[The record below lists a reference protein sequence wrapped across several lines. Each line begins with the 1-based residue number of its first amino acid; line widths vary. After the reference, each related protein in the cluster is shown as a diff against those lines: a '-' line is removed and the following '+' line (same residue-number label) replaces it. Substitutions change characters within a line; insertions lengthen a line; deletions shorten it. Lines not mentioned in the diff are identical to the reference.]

1 MRWLF
6 LFFLGVF
13 YSQALALNVYIK
25 TSSFQ
30 IGTATVYKTT
40 IRQDTLTSLKPSPY
54 FAQQPGNVILNVFN
68 LDTIGHEL
76 KWTDQ
81 QSGVL
86 VAPNG
91 SVTLVRNI
99 SGLAI
104 YTLSCADFSAKT
116 LGASFSIVSGVP
128 GENRFYWELWDI
140 ESPLSAAIANQTI
153 ATPLNPYR
161 PNVFTINGYDYP
173 LNQND
178 SLGMVEANVADT
190 IYICVVNAGNMPHA
204 MHFHGF
210 HYQILFS
217 LQQPERHLWV
227 KDSGPIF
234 IQDAMILKVVP
245 DKPGAYPVHDHNLTA
260 NTSNGGYAGGMM
272 TMLMIDP

>member
-54 FAQQPGNVILNVFN
+54 FAQQLGNVILNVFN
-68 LDTIGHEL
+68 LDTISHEL

-81 QSGVL
+81 QTSVL
-86 VAPNG
+86 IGPNG
-91 SVTLVRNI
+91 SVSLVRNI

-140 ESPLSAAIANQTI
+140 ESPLSAAIATQTI

>member
-54 FAQQPGNVILNVFN
+54 FAQQLGNVILNVFN
-68 LDTIGHEL
+68 LDTISHEL

-81 QSGVL
+81 QTSVL
-86 VAPNG
+86 IGPNG
-91 SVTLVRNI
+91 SVSLVRNI

>member
-1 MRWLF
+1 MRLLL
-6 LFFLGVF
+6 LFFLGLF
-13 YSQALALNVYIK
+13 YSQALALDVYIK

-30 IGTATVYKTT
+30 IGTETVYKTT
-40 IRQDTLTSLKPSPY
+40 MRQDTLTSLLPSPY
-54 FAQQPGNVILNVFN
+54 FTQQPGNLVVNIFN
-68 LDTIGHEL
+68 LDTIAHEL

-86 VAPNG
+86 VAPYG
-91 SVTLVRNI
+91 SVSLVRNI
-99 SGLAI
+99 SGVAI
-104 YTLSCADFSAKT
+104 YTLNCADFSAKT
-116 LGASFSIVSGVP
+116 LGASFSIISGVP

-140 ESPLSAAIANQTI
+140 QSPLSAAIANQTLT
-153 ATPLNPYR
+153 TPINPYR

-173 LNQND
+173 LNQID
-178 SLGMVEANVADT
+178 SLGMVEAQVGDT
-190 IYICVVNAGNMPHA
+190 IFICVVNAGNMPHA

-217 LQQPERHLWV
+217 LKQPERQSWI

-234 IQDAMILKVVP
+234 REDAMILKVVP

-260 NTSNGGYAGGMM
+260 NTSNGGYPGGMM

>member
-1 MRWLF
+1 MRLLLLLF
-6 LFFLGVF
+6 IGTIAGN
-13 YSQALALNVYIK
+13 ALAFNVYIK

-30 IGTATVYKTT
+30 IGTETVFKTT
-40 IRQDTLTSLKPSPY
+40 MRQDTLSSLQPSPY
-54 FAQQPGNVILNVFN
+54 FAQQTGNLVVSIYN
-68 LDTIGHEL
+68 LDSIAHEL
-76 KWTDQ
+76 KWNDQ
-81 QSGVL
+81 QTSVL

-91 SVTLVRNI
+91 SVSLVRNI

-104 YTLSCADFSAKT
+104 YTISCADFSAKT

-128 GENRFYWELWDI
+128 GEKRFFWELWDI
-140 ESPLSAAIANQTI
+140 ESPLSTAIANQTI
-153 ATPLNPYR
+153 TAPLNPYR
-161 PNVFTINGYDYP
+161 PNVFTINGFDYP

-178 SLGMVEANVADT
+178 SLGMVEAQVGDI
-190 IYICVVNAGNMPHA
+190 IYICVVNSGNMPHA

-210 HYQILFS
+210 HYQILYS
-217 LQQPERHLWV
+217 LLQPERNLWI

-260 NTSNGGYAGGMM
+260 NTSNGGYPGGMM
-272 TMLMIDP
+272 TMLMIAP